1 VIKRLE
7 QVFVDLC
14 GLMPC
19 ISWSECLYTMHVIDD
34 FLGYVWSFP
43 LRSKRDAAFIFQ
55 L

>member
-1 VIKRLE
+1 MIKRLE

-19 ISWSECLYTMHVIDD
+19 VLQSGCLYAMHVIDD
-34 FLGYVWSFP
+34 FSGYVWSLP